1 MKFEFEV
8 TGKGK
13 TRRGVVEGADR
24 EQALAALELKGYR
37 VEKLEAKKSDEPT
50 SWSRWSSVSIAL
62 CMIGALS
69 MSWSA
74 LSGFFS
80 SPSTIEGQQLMTL
93 EVSGVLLGDL
103 QNVDKVSVLF
113 PQLPAKVEA
122 SWSEV
127 GKPDGSYQLRR
138 ELSTYESSPFYFHLK
153 VTDSQGAVLAETT
166 QNRFDPGT
174 GKGLAG
180 SVTLR
185 DR

>member
-8 TGKGK
+8 TDKGK

-37 VEKLEAKKSDEPT
+37 VEKLEAKKSFGP
-50 SWSRWSSVSIAL
+50 SAWSRWSSVSIAL
-62 CMIGALS
+62 CVIGALATG
-69 MSWSA
+69 WSA
-74 LSGFFS
+74 LSGFFTPAS
-80 SPSTIEGQQLMTL
+80 AIEGQQLMTL
-93 EVSGVLLGDL
+93 EVSGILLGDL
-103 QNVDKVSVLF
+103 ESVDKVSVLF
-113 PQLPAKVEA
+113 PQLPVRVEA

-127 GKPDGSYQLRR
+127 GKTDGSFLLRR
-138 ELSTYESSPFYFHLK
+138 ELSTYESPPFYFHLK
-153 VTDSQGAVLAETT
+153 VMDSQGGVLAETT

-185 DR
+185 DP